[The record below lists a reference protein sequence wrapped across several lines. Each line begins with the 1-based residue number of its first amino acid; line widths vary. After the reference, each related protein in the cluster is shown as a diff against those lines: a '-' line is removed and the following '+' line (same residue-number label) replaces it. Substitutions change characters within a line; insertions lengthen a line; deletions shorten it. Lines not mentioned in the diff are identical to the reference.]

1 MNKVPVDIEALWIT
15 RTVTTSWGIM
25 VLLVVLALILRKRL
39 SAESPGRVQLLVEM
53 LTEKLAGLIR
63 DVIRSD
69 PAPYMP
75 LAQTIFVF
83 IFVANLAGMIPGCF
97 APSADIAFTAA
108 FAVIVFFSVP
118 FYGIKAKGLRTYLA
132 QYLKPNPIMLP
143 FTIIGEVTRTLSLAV
158 RLFGNMMSGQFL
170 LGIIITV
177 VATLILRNVMLAFP
191 LGIAGLGLML
201 FISVLSVITAIIQPL
216 IFTVLALV
224 YIAAAV
230 ERQKIPR
237 HSTQSLQ
244 GESDGS

>member
-1 MNKVPVDIEALWIT
+1 MNEVPVDIQALWVT
-15 RTVTTSWGIM
+15 RTVTTSWAIM
-25 VLLVVLALILRKRL
+25 IVLVVLALFVRKRL
-39 SAESPGRVQLLVEM
+39 SADSPGGVQLLVEM

-75 LAQTIFVF
+75 LAQTIFVL
-83 IFVANLAGMIPGCF
+83 IFVANLTGMIPGGF

-108 FAVIVFFSVP
+108 LAVIVFFSVP
-118 FYGIKAKGLRTYLA
+118 YYGVKAKGFRGYFG
-132 QYLKPNPIMLP
+132 QYLKPSPVMLP

-170 LGIIITV
+170 LGIIISV
-177 VATLILRNVMLAFP
+177 VATLILRNYMLALP
-191 LGIAGLGLML
+191 VGIAGLGLML

-230 ERQKIPR
+230 ERQKISRQP
-237 HSTQSLQ
+237 TQSLQ
-244 GESDGS
+244 GETDGP